1 MKTKS
6 RSLVKLR
13 RGVERALAGGDG
25 RVVAAILSSLFV
37 LGVVMSNA
45 CGTLCFRCFLP
56 FVLAA
61 GIVSLLTYSRGMTD
75 SDPPR

>member
-1 MKTKS
+1 MKAKS

-13 RGVERALAGGDG
+13 RGVERVLAGGDG
-25 RVVAAILSSLFV
+25 RVVAAVLMALFL
-37 LGVVMSNA
+37 LGVVMSIA
-45 CGTLCFRCFLP
+45 RGRLCFRCFLP